1 MWANFGPHGPT
12 RGIVGRVG
20 HSVLRRYFCG
30 YIRSAI
36 LCGIRVVLGRV
47 GHRWAV
53 GFLELVTMA
62 EPLILLSLQHC
73 NNGCG
78 QWWGLRKKKGIRG
91 SNTLSLRWHFV
102 TTYSN
107 VVGTADTPVTLS
119 LHSVSHPR
127 FAQALTAVTTSP
139 CPTSKQ
145 VALRVPWLH
154 YSHLITS
161 CNRKV
166 WRLMI

>member
-1 MWANFGPHGPT
+1 MDAD
-12 RGIVGRVG
+12 
-20 HSVLRRYFCG
+20 
-30 YIRSAI
+30 
-36 LCGIRVVLGRV
+36 
-47 GHRWAV
+47 
-53 GFLELVTMA
+53 
-62 EPLILLSLQHC
+62 
-73 NNGCG
+73 NGG
-78 QWWGLRKKKGIRG
+78 DYGKKGIRG

-145 VALRVPWLH
+145 VALRVP
-154 YSHLITS
+154 
-161 CNRKV
+161 
-166 WRLMI
+166 